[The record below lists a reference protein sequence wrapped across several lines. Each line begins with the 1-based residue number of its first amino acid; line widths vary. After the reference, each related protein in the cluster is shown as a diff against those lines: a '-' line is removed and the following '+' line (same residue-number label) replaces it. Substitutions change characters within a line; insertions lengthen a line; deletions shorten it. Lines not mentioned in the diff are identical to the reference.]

1 MGAGGEHLDALLA
14 SFKREQLLREQLL
27 RQRERSPPEQ
37 PSSRSAVAE
46 WRPPLCALAEPQF
59 LADEADIVPRQQQHL
74 LKQELA
80 SAQQAV
86 AAAEAAETQARR
98 WQHKEQRQRQHGRV
112 EAWREARDVERALG
126 AASLESEQARQ
137 KHERQRQQEQRH
149 SRAAHTLQRA
159 QQQLLLQNTA
169 EQTASAGP
177 AAGVR
182 PVAPAREAQRAAEAR
197 RRSDELGAATAAAER
212 RLRVPQY
219 TGRGALGPGGEEERR
234 RRTAALVRQRQA
246 RLRAR
251 EEESAA
257 EGARRATREE
267 REAHE
272 AARAQQRRQQS
283 DARSLETRRGALA
296 GWKAQREQQA
306 REVAEVVAEVEAR
319 AQLARAGAARAHLA
333 QRRDAARA
341 GAARAAARAAESA
354 VAAAQG
360 GRPTRRLQAWVPSL
374 LLGGDAG
381 DEGDGSD
388 GDGVSNEGGAGGAG
402 GAVEGADEGSDG
414 DGDGDGDGDD
424 CDGGSGCG
432 GSSQGEGEGGSGK
445 APRRAVPA
453 VPAAA
458 PARFLRAAEAV
469 RHIALVSYPRSGNS
483 LLRSLLEA
491 STGVLSGS
499 DARPEASLSRQLQQ
513 AGLRGE
519 GVCDHRVWL
528 VKSHWPERRGAS
540 AFAAHAAILIV
551 RSPFDCID
559 SYFNMVLTSS
569 HNASVPDGEYERLQP
584 GWAAH
589 VRREAAVWSAF
600 HQHWLR
606 AKVPL
611 LAVRYEDLTASPSH
625 RDATL
630 RILAEFLVA
639 RAQEEGISDAH
650 TSAALHGLLARV
662 RRAAARCERGGW
674 DGGVYRPRRG
684 RAGDSLRHFSAEDRA
699 AVLQSCAAEMCL
711 FRYQTEE
718 EVPAGPGLGLPL
730 ESAHAQP
737 LYLPVTAHAA
747 AAPHQ
752 LNVGTCLRPKEDARG
767 WKVAQLRG
775 AAGRGAGG
783 VL

>member
-1 MGAGGEHLDALLA
+1 MLAAGGEHLDALLA
-14 SFKREQLLREQLL
+14 SFKREQLLR
-27 RQRERSPPEQ
+27 QREPPPPER
-37 PSSRSAVAE
+37 PSSISAVAE
-46 WRPPLCALAEPQF
+46 QRPPLCALAEPQL
-59 LADEADIVPRQQQHL
+59 LADEAAAVPRQQQHL

-80 SAQQAV
+80 NAQQAV
-86 AAAEAAETQARR
+86 AAAEAAETQERR
-98 WQHKEQRQRQHGRV
+98 WQHEEQRQRQHGRV
-112 EAWREARDVERALG
+112 EAWREARDVERALE

-137 KHERQRQQEQRH
+137 RHERQRQQEQRH
-149 SRAAHTLQRA
+149 SRAARALQRA
-159 QQQLLLQNTA
+159 QQQLLQQDTA
-169 EQTASAGP
+169 EQTAAAGP

-182 PVAPAREAQRAAEAR
+182 LVAPARSASGPAREAQRAAEAR

-212 RLRVPQY
+212 RLREPQY
-219 TGRGALGPGGEEERR
+219 ICRGAPGPGGEEERR

-251 EEESAA
+251 EEETAA
-257 EGARRATREE
+257 VGACRTAREE
-267 REAHE
+267 HEAHE
-272 AARAQQRRQQS
+272 AARAEQRRRQS

-306 REVAEVVAEVEAR
+306 REVAQAVAQVEAR

-341 GAARAAARAAESA
+341 GAARAAARAAASA

-374 LLGGDAG
+374 LLGGDEADEADEG
-381 DEGDGSD
+381 DEGD
-388 GDGVSNEGGAGGAG
+388 EGGTG
-402 GAVEGADEGSDG
+402 GAVEGEDEGSDG
-414 DGDGDGDGDD
+414 NGDGDGDCDDGDGDGGS
-424 CDGGSGCG
+424 DGGSG
-432 GSSQGEGEGGSGK
+432 SEGGSGK
-445 APRRAVPA
+445 TPRRAVPA
-453 VPAAA
+453 VPAVPATA
-458 PARFLRAAEAV
+458 PARFLRAGEAV

-630 RILAEFLVA
+630 KILAEFLVA
-639 RAQEEGISDAH
+639 RAQEEGCADAH
-650 TSAALHGLLARV
+650 TTAALHGLLARV
-662 RRAAARCERGGW
+662 RHAAARCERGGW

-684 RAGDSLRHFSAEDRA
+684 RAGDSLRHFSPEDRA

-718 EVPAGPGLGLPL
+718 DAPAGPGLGLPL

-737 LYLPVTAHAA
+737 LYLPVAAHAA

-775 AAGRGAGG
+775 AAGQGADGAP
-783 VL
+783 